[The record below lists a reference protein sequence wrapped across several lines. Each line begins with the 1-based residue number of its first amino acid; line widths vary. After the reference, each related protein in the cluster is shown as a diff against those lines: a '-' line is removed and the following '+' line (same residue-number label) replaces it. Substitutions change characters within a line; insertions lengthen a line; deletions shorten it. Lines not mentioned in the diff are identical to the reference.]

1 MKQILIVEDDELL
14 NKMLVYNLH
23 SESYGIVSVETV
35 KEAMEVLK
43 SQPFD
48 LVLLDINL
56 PDGNGYEI
64 AKTIR
69 DKYSDTIVIFLTA
82 NDRESDEIRG
92 YELGA
97 VDYITK
103 PFSIHSLQRKV
114 ENVLRMMRHHVAMQD
129 VFDDGRLF
137 LNFAEQT
144 AMLGGKPLT
153 LSTLEFRMLNLF
165 CQNRN
170 RVLTR
175 KQLLEKIWDCTE
187 NYVDEHTLTTTLSRI
202 RGKIETDGTVYI
214 KTVYGMGYKWTGV
227 KQHDRKENL
236 CKKDVFLDD
245 CRHGILNDSNHIALL
260 LSDQKYRS
268 VMGWAGINS
277 LRSTVDAF
285 YGTTVGNETV
295 KFYF

>member
-14 NKMLVYNLH
+14 NKMLVYNLQ

-43 SQPFD
+43 SQQFD

-56 PDGNGYEI
+56 PDGNGYAI

-69 DKYSDTIVIFLTA
+69 EKYSDTIVIFLTA
-82 NDRESDEIRG
+82 NDKESDEIRG

-114 ENVLRMMRHHVAMQD
+114 ENVLRMMRHHVSMQD
-129 VFDDGRLF
+129 VLDDGRLF

-144 AMLGGKPLT
+144 AMLNGKPLT
-153 LSTLEFRMLNLF
+153 LSTLEFRRLNLV

-175 KQLLEKIWDCTE
+175 KQLLEKIWDC
-187 NYVDEHTLTTTLSRI
+187 
-202 RGKIETDGTVYI
+202 
-214 KTVYGMGYKWTGV
+214 
-227 KQHDRKENL
+227 
-236 CKKDVFLDD
+236 LDNV
-245 CRHGILNDSNHIALL
+245 HQVL
-260 LSDQKYRS
+260 Q
-268 VMGWAGINS
+268 
-277 LRSTVDAF
+277 
-285 YGTTVGNETV
+285 
-295 KFYF
+295 

>member
-14 NKMLVYNLH
+14 NKMLVYNLQ

-114 ENVLRMMRHHVAMQD
+114 ENVLRMMRHHVSMQD

-144 AMLGGKPLT
+144 AAGWEAINLIYFGISDAEPVLPEPQSCINKKAVVGKNMGLHRE
-153 LSTLEFRMLNLF
+153 LCGRA
-165 CQNRN
+165 
-170 RVLTR
+170 
-175 KQLLEKIWDCTE
+175 
-187 NYVDEHTLTTTLSRI
+187 YVDDNVKPHP
-202 RGKIETDGTVYI
+202 GKD
-214 KTVYGMGYKWTGV
+214 
-227 KQHDRKENL
+227 
-236 CKKDVFLDD
+236 
-245 CRHGILNDSNHIALL
+245 
-260 LSDQKYRS
+260 
-268 VMGWAGINS
+268 
-277 LRSTVDAF
+277 
-285 YGTTVGNETV
+285 
-295 KFYF
+295 

>member
-14 NKMLVYNLH
+14 NKMLVYNLQ
-23 SESYGIVSVETV
+23 SESYGTVSVETV

-103 PFSIHSLQRKV
+103 PFSIHSLQE
-114 ENVLRMMRHHVAMQD
+114 EN
-129 VFDDGRLF
+129 
-137 LNFAEQT
+137 
-144 AMLGGKPLT
+144 
-153 LSTLEFRMLNLF
+153 
-165 CQNRN
+165 
-170 RVLTR
+170 
-175 KQLLEKIWDCTE
+175 
-187 NYVDEHTLTTTLSRI
+187 
-202 RGKIETDGTVYI
+202 
-214 KTVYGMGYKWTGV
+214 
-227 KQHDRKENL
+227 
-236 CKKDVFLDD
+236 
-245 CRHGILNDSNHIALL
+245 
-260 LSDQKYRS
+260 
-268 VMGWAGINS
+268 
-277 LRSTVDAF
+277 
-285 YGTTVGNETV
+285 
-295 KFYF
+295 

>member
-14 NKMLVYNLH
+14 NKMLVYNLQ

-92 YELGA
+92 YKLGA

-103 PFSIHSLQRKV
+103 PFSVEELLARIRVTQRRLAIIQAGEEQEASIFINGQLKIDYTAGCTYLKGK
-114 ENVLRMMRHHVAMQD
+114 ELHLTPIEYKLLCLLSRNV
-129 VFDDGRLF
+129 G
-137 LNFAEQT
+137 
-144 AMLGGKPLT
+144 
-153 LSTLEFRMLNLF
+153 
-165 CQNRN
+165 
-170 RVLTR
+170 RVLTHTYIT
-175 KQLLEKIWDCTE
+175 QQIWGNCSQ
-187 NYVDEHTLTTTLSRI
+187 N
-202 RGKIETDGTVYI
+202 
-214 KTVYGMGYKWTGV
+214 
-227 KQHDRKENL
+227 
-236 CKKDVFLDD
+236 DV
-245 CRHGILNDSNHIALL
+245 A
-260 LSDQKYRS
+260 
-268 VMGWAGINS
+268 S
-277 LRSTVDAF
+277 LRVFMATLRKKLEPDKNGLQ
-285 YGTTVGNETV
+285 YIQTHIGIGYRMLRIE
-295 KFYF
+295 

>member
-14 NKMLVYNLH
+14 NKMLVYNLQ

-103 PFSIHSLQRKV
+103 PFSVEELLARIRVTQRRLAVIQTGEIQKTAVFINGELKIDYTAGCTYMRGEELHLTPIEYKLLCLLSRNVGKVLTHTYITQQIWGRSSENDVASLRVFMATLRKKL
-114 ENVLRMMRHHVAMQD
+114 ESDKNEIQYI
-129 VFDDGRLF
+129 
-137 LNFAEQT
+137 QT
-144 AMLGGKPLT
+144 HIGIGY
-153 LSTLEFRMLNLF
+153 RML
-165 CQNRN
+165 
-170 RVLTR
+170 
-175 KQLLEKIWDCTE
+175 
-187 NYVDEHTLTTTLSRI
+187 RI
-202 RGKIETDGTVYI
+202 E
-214 KTVYGMGYKWTGV
+214 
-227 KQHDRKENL
+227 
-236 CKKDVFLDD
+236 
-245 CRHGILNDSNHIALL
+245 
-260 LSDQKYRS
+260 
-268 VMGWAGINS
+268 
-277 LRSTVDAF
+277 
-285 YGTTVGNETV
+285 
-295 KFYF
+295 

>member
-14 NKMLVYNLH
+14 NKMLVYNLQ

-43 SQPFD
+43 SQQFD

-56 PDGNGYEI
+56 PDGNGYAI

-69 DKYSDTIVIFLTA
+69 EKYCDTIVIFLTA

-114 ENVLRMMRHHVAMQD
+114 ENVLRMMRHHVSMQD
-129 VFDDGRLF
+129 M
-137 LNFAEQT
+137 LN
-144 AMLGGKPLT
+144 GKPLT

-202 RGKIETDGTVYI
+202 RGKIETNGTVYI
-214 KTVYGMGYKWTGV
+214 KTVYGMGYKWTGG
-227 KQHDRKENL
+227 EP
-236 CKKDVFLDD
+236 
-245 CRHGILNDSNHIALL
+245 A
-260 LSDQKYRS
+260 
-268 VMGWAGINS
+268 
-277 LRSTVDAF
+277 
-285 YGTTVGNETV
+285 
-295 KFYF
+295 